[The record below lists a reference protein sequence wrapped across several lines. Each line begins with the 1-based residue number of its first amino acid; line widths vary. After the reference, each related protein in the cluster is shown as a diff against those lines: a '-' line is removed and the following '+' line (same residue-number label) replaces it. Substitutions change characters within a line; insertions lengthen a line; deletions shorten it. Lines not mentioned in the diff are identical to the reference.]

1 MIDDFSKYDFFYI
14 NGASAFEG
22 GGLEES
28 NIKFNSYEPLYKKKY
43 NVSWK
48 NKSEI
53 NFGKRLSEIIGIPH
67 TNDAIS
73 GCGTDRLVRTTY
85 DFIFKNW
92 KNKDKF
98 FIIIEPLDASRSD
111 IFCNEINDYF
121 IVNSGIQ
128 NEKLEFAYATREYYN
143 KKYEAFD
150 NKNQKIFKEWFDR
163 HFNLYEK
170 TLNDNKA
177 FLGLYSFCKLN
188 DIKIY
193 VMNLENID
201 SVFNHI
207 LVNCI
212 DKNDIIKFKDSKE
225 NEKDDLYNWC
235 KRNKLLIK
243 DDFDKTENEL
253 LDIHPGYF
261 GHIEYAKKI
270 AEFIGWK
277 TSIDIFKKKYI

>member
-1 MIDDFSKYDFFYI
+1 MIDDFSKYDFFYV

-28 NIKFNSYEPLYKKKY
+28 NIKYNSYEPLYKKKY

-53 NFGKRLSEIIGIPH
+53 NFGKRLSQIINIPCI
-67 TNDAIS
+67 NDAIS

-98 FIIIEPLDASRSD
+98 FIIIEPLDAARSD
-111 IFCNEINDYF
+111 VFYNQINDYF

-128 NEKLEFAYATREYYN
+128 KDKLEFAYATREYYN
-143 KKYEAFD
+143 KKYESFD

-170 TLNDNKA
+170 TLNDNKD

-193 VMNLENID
+193 VMNLENIS
-201 SVFNHI
+201 SVFSN
-207 LVNCI
+207 VVFDCI
-212 DKNDIIKFKDSKE
+212 DKNDIVKFKDSKE
-225 NEKDDLYNWC
+225 TEQDDLYNWC

-243 DDFDKTENEL
+243 DDFSEDENDYF
-253 LDIHPGYF
+253 DIHPGYF
-261 GHIEYAKKI
+261 GHIEYSKKL
-270 AEFIGWK
+270 AEFLGWK
-277 TSIDIFKKKYI
+277 KTIDIFKNKIK

>member
-28 NIKFNSYEPLYKKKY
+28 NIKPNSYEPLYKKKY

-48 NKSEI
+48 NRTEI

-92 KNKDKF
+92 NNKDKF

-170 TLNDNKA
+170 TLNDYKI

-201 SVFNHI
+201 SLFNHI

-225 NEKDDLYNWC
+225 NEKDDISRKQLF
-235 KRNKLLIK
+235 L
-243 DDFDKTENEL
+243 
-253 LDIHPGYF
+253 
-261 GHIEYAKKI
+261 
-270 AEFIGWK
+270 
-277 TSIDIFKKKYI
+277 